1 MTWYPIARSC
11 SMARCLAFSGLR
23 RVEKWG
29 PGSSKRAPVVAMCQI
44 VIRMMLDDDDDG
56 DDSLDGGSS

>member
-1 MTWYPIARSC
+1 
-11 SMARCLAFSGLR
+11 LAFSGLR

-44 VIRMMLDDDDDG
+44 VIKMMLDDDEDG